1 MVIKNLLNKY
11 SEDEKKNREDLRFLF
26 ENNSI
31 DKKEIIDNIGLFL
44 NTKNFSRILFFY
56 EILKIG

>member
-11 SEDEKKNREDLRFLF
+11 SEEEKKNREDLRFLF

-31 DKKEIIDNIGLFL
+31 DKKEIIDNLGLFFKYKKL
-44 NTKNFSRILFFY
+44 FKNTFF
-56 EILKIG
+56 L